1 MGARRP
7 YGRFRF
13 FEAYILESK
22 SHFLNTIVYID
33 GLNLYYSLKNTP
45 YKWLNIKAL
54 VESALDSSW
63 HNIVAI
69 KYFTAR
75 VQSTLTDPSKDSR
88 QDIFLQAVQTLQKV
102 EIVYGKFKKRDIK
115 APLLIK
121 NPEKLKQIQKVTG
134 RNIFQFSKYEE
145 KETDVNIATHIMYD
159 CCYEKGFFVSW
170 GFSPE
175 AWEFKASIR
184 DKQIE
189 FFEVGLLLNSLL
201 ISGDISTEHKTLYKE
216 RVKKPFKV
224 VKDQSAEEQRIEKE
238 LKKSEAKRKRVGKR
252 RKKDQEV

>member
-13 FEAYILESK
+13 FEICILESK
-22 SHFLNTIVYID
+22 SLPLNTLIYID

-54 VESALDSSW
+54 IESALDSSW

-88 QDIFLQAVQTLQKV
+88 QDIFLQAVQTLPKV

-145 KETDVNIATHIMYD
+145 KETV
-159 CCYEKGFFVSW
+159 
-170 GFSPE
+170 
-175 AWEFKASIR
+175 
-184 DKQIE
+184 
-189 FFEVGLLLNSLL
+189 L
-201 ISGDISTEHKTLYKE
+201 I
-216 RVKKPFKV
+216 
-224 VKDQSAEEQRIEKE
+224 
-238 LKKSEAKRKRVGKR
+238 
-252 RKKDQEV
+252 

>member
-1 MGARRP
+1 M
-7 YGRFRF
+7 
-13 FEAYILESK
+13 ESK
-22 SHFLNTIVYID
+22 SYFLNTIVYID

-45 YKWLNIKAL
+45 YKWLNIKTL

-102 EIVYGKFKKRDIK
+102 EIIYGKFKKRDIK

-159 CCYEKGFFVSW
+159 CCKENISSIALLSNDTDLKLPLWF
-170 GFSPE
+170 
-175 AWEFKASIR
+175 ARKKFK
-184 DKQIE
+184 
-189 FFEVGLLLNSLL
+189 
-201 ISGDISTEHKTLYKE
+201 
-216 RVKKPFKV
+216 
-224 VKDQSAEEQRIEKE
+224 
-238 LKKSEAKRKRVGKR
+238 KRVIVITPPEN
-252 RKKDQEV
+252 RKGSLTLKTAQQHLQKISHKNISLEESHLKNSQFQDVVNGISKPKKWS